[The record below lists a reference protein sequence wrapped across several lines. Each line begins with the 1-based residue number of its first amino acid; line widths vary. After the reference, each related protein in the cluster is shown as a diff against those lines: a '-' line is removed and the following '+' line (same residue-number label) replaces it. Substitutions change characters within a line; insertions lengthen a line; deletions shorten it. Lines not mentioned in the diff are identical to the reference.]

1 MNVYVEYDLKNQS
14 GKGKF
19 IQRLTR
25 EWDKMGVKYS
35 GSPEGCTVRLALT
48 RFRTQSKLPT
58 VLRIDGSHNEFNLEY
73 AKYKLS
79 KKEAKKKLEWKNHLV
94 AENIKK
100 AKAVIWQSKFCKRE
114 GRKTFGVKPR
124 KDYVVFN
131 GTDPAD
137 YGARCAG
144 STIRKVLMMAKWAYR
159 PHKRLKEMVAIAR
172 EYKSKDATVEFHIYG
187 TNDFGDLGVP
197 WIINHGQTEEA
208 DLRKALPTFDCMLNL
223 AYYDWCP
230 NAVVEALV
238 AGVPVI
244 CANGTGVEEIVKD
257 CGICVNI
264 DTEPHDIVRRIQ
276 PPPFDPA
283 PVYKALDDV
292 LFSEIVFPPACHL
305 YIADIAKKYLEVL
318 KDVSNG

>member
-1 MNVYVEYDLKNQS
+1 MKVYIEYDLKNQS

-25 EWDKMGVKYS
+25 EWDKTGVKYS
-35 GSPEGCTVRLALT
+35 DHPDGCTVRLAIT
-48 RFRTQSKLPT
+48 RFRTKSKLPT

-79 KKEAKKKLEWKNHLV
+79 KKEAKKKLAWKNRMV

-100 AKAVIWQSKFCKRE
+100 SKAVIWQSEFCKRE

-131 GTDPAD
+131 GADPAD
-137 YGARCAG
+137 YGARSGG
-144 STIRKVLMMAKWAYR
+144 SRKVLMMAKWAYR

-172 EYKSKDATVEFHIYG
+172 EYKTAEFHIYG
-187 TNDFGDLGVP
+187 TNDFGDIGVP
-197 WIINHGQTEEA
+197 WIINHGQTEES

-257 CGICVNI
+257 SGICVNI
-264 DTEPHDIVRRIQ
+264 DTEPHDIVRRIH

-283 PVYKALDDV
+283 PVCKALDEV
-292 LFSEIVFPPACHL
+292 MAPGKVFPPASHL
-305 YIADIAKKYLEVL
+305 YIADIAKKYAEIMEAVQ
-318 KDVSNG
+318 